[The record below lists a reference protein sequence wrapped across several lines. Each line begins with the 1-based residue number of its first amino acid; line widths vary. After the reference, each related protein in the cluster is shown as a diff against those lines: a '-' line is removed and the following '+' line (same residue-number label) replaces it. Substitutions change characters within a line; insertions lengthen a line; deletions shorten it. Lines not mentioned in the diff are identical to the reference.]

1 MTTFVNGVPVIRRV
15 AVPKVDLN
23 GIPVIETTGYVET
36 TDDVSTVD
44 YGINPCIWN
53 ALPSR
58 GVVIW
63 KVRHPVTTAGAT
75 LPVNV
80 VIPTTTRNSTV
91 IGENSTLGTTKI
103 PVIDNKST
111 QVLGHDVTV
120 PSGTAAP
127 TPQIQVG
134 YTTEHWVYMDKC
146 CGIFRLMGVTA
157 INSPASGGAPAENA
171 QAVLNKSK

>member
-1 MTTFVNGVPVIRRV
+1 MTTYVNGVSVIRRV
-15 AVPKVDLN
+15 AVPKIDLN

-36 TDDVSTVD
+36 TDVNQTVD

-53 ALPSR
+53 ALPNQA
-58 GVVIW
+58 VIVW
-63 KVRHPVTTAGAT
+63 KVRHPVTTTGAT

-91 IGENSTLGTTKI
+91 TTENSTLGTTKI

-127 TPQIQVG
+127 APQVQAG
-134 YTTEHWVYMDKC
+134 YFTEHIVYINKC
-146 CGIFRLMGVTA
+146 CGVFRLMGVTA
-157 INSPASGGAPAENA
+157 INSPAEAATPAENA
-171 QAVLNKSK
+171 QAASANKK

>member
-1 MTTFVNGVPVIRRV
+1 MPIINGVPVIRRV

-23 GIPVIETTGYVET
+23 GIPVIETTGYIET
-36 TDDVSTVD
+36 TDVNQTVD

-53 ALPSR
+53 ALPTRS
-58 GVVIW
+58 VVLW

-91 IGENSTLGTTKI
+91 TTENSTLGTNKI

-120 PSGTAAP
+120 PSGTASPAP
-127 TPQIQVG
+127 QVQSG
-134 YTTEHWVYMDKC
+134 YTTEHWVYIDKC

-157 INSPASGGAPAENA
+157 INSPAEAAAPAEDVQPA
-171 QAVLNKSK
+171 SASRK